1 MAQGNLW
8 GKKITVT
15 LFTVTLRGQYRIKLE
30 ITVTLCKARPGA
42 AHGAESRP
50 GGPGPGRKINNSSG
64 GGRALPKPNLLGWA
78 PSGRAELVG
87 ARLSERKLVGAGRAP
102 KCVLGRPNV
111 GWKRC
116 WDAQRLARERN
127 LSRGCRNAA
136 GIRSRSKHGAASQI
150 QLFVALEARWW
161 LKLTCA
167 LSQEEDGDSWSS
179 SSAPEL
185 DDDVAHRCSRYST
198 LIERRCVTV
207 VSMLLLQVTWR
218 CKSNRNGRRCAM
230 SST

>member
-116 WDAQRLARERN
+116 WDAWQESEISRADAEMQQVFDPDQSMAPQVRFSCSL
-127 LSRGCRNAA
+127 LSKRG
-136 GIRSRSKHGAASQI
+136 GG
-150 QLFVALEARWW
+150 
-161 LKLTCA
+161 
-167 LSQEEDGDSWSS
+167 
-179 SSAPEL
+179 
-185 DDDVAHRCSRYST
+185 
-198 LIERRCVTV
+198 
-207 VSMLLLQVTWR
+207 
-218 CKSNRNGRRCAM
+218 
-230 SST
+230 